1 MNKSLDEYIKR
12 AYENAKSKG
21 FHLDDD
27 EMRNKFK
34 FRSTDYDYF
43 CRLAMIKD
51 LALIVTELAE
61 AIEALRERRETTD
74 PVMKLKESDPTYK
87 TEDWKETLEEE
98 IADVFIRLF
107 DFCGNYGIDIERFI
121 NLKMDYN
128 ESRAWKHGKTL

>member
-1 MNKSLDEYIKR
+1 MKKQLDYYIKR

-34 FRSTDYDYF
+34 FRSTDYEYF
-43 CRLAMIKD
+43 CRLAMVKD

-61 AIEALRERRETTD
+61 AIEALRERREATD

-87 TEDWKETLEEE
+87 TEDWKETFEEE

-107 DFCGNYGIDIERFI
+107 DFCGNYGIDIETFI
-121 NLKMDYN
+121 NFKMDYN
-128 ESRAWKHGKTL
+128 ESREWKHGKTL